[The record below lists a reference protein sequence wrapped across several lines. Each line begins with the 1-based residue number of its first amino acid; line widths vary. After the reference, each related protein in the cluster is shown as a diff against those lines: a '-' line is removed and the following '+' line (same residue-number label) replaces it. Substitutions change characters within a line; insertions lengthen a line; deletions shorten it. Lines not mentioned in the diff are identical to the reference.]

1 MPTTSEFTHLGMHA
15 LPPSRGL
22 NVASGPLRI
31 LKSAVGPSDPRDLSP
46 PSLLPSIHSV
56 AVAAVRNGETA
67 SASGR
72 RGRPFHFPPENVD
85 ASRCSFIDG
94 EPRLKLT
101 MVR

>member
-1 MPTTSEFTHLGMHA
+1 MHA

-22 NVASGPLRI
+22 NVASEWTTSDPEIGRWPLRSERS
-31 LKSAVGPSDPRDLSP
+31 LATFP